1 MGKNMSSWYN
11 LFADLDPLGNPDAL
25 SSNKKEDDDRNC

>member
-1 MGKNMSSWYN
+1 MTPWYD

-25 SSNKKEDDDRNC
+25 SCNKKDDDDRNC